1 MFLSR
6 GPSLTRKRVCVQT
19 LFDPAFAPDGEEKRR
34 RTLERAGWVPLGM
47 EFKTDRV
54 TTGLRQFL
62 KARR

>member
-1 MFLSR
+1 MCK
-6 GPSLTRKRVCVQT
+6 PSI